1 MIEVLI
7 LLRTPPTLI
16 CFFEV
21 FELED
26 LKFQR
31 VEGRPDLVPGPSVL
45 LLVLVCACV
54 CMAVCVLLMHRRFAS
69 LLTEQGGEP
78 CDLLLP
84 LEFNTTVLSRL
95 SHLVLFSVGVNWA
108 WAGLSP
114 LWASMFSEGM
124 IALQGMLWGG
134 QVLGT

>member
-1 MIEVLI
+1 M
-7 LLRTPPTLI
+7 
-16 CFFEV
+16 FFEV

-31 VEGRPDLVPGPSVL
+31 VEGGPDLVPGPSVL
-45 LLVLVCACV
+45 LLVCACV

-95 SHLVLFSVGVNWA
+95 SHLVLFSYSGSKLGLGWPEPLV
-108 WAGLSP
+108 GLS
-114 LWASMFSEGM
+114 
-124 IALQGMLWGG
+124 
-134 QVLGT
+134 VL